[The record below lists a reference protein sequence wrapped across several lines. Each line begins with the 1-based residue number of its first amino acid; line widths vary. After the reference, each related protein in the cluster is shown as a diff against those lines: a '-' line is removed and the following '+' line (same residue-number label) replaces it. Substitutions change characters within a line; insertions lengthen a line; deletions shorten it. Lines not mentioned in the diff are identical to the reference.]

1 MPGSESGRASGLGRK
16 RRAGVALLAVVV
28 ATGACTPLDNALAK
42 VFWGRS
48 MRSSVSFD
56 PYENEDP
63 HGPDS
68 LAVSFASGN
77 YPARVG
83 QVNLGEPEGLE
94 QDIPPFTKD
103 DMGFRREIADGLVN
117 PVPADAASLARGQ
130 VVYERMCAVCHGLAG
145 LSAEA
150 PMAPVV
156 PLGILL
162 EALGNLAQGN
172 ALNLTDGYIYGM
184 IRVGRGAMPA
194 YGARVTHFDRWHVVN
209 YVRELQRRAAGGGA
223 GN

>member
-1 MPGSESGRASGLGRK
+1 
-16 RRAGVALLAVVV
+16 
-28 ATGACTPLDNALAK
+28 
-42 VFWGRS
+42 

-56 PYENEDP
+56 PYENP
-63 HGPDS
+63 RSPDS

-77 YPARVG
+77 YPALAG
-83 QVNLGEPEGLE
+83 QVNLGQPEGLE
-94 QDIPPFTKD
+94 QDIPPFTNA

-117 PVPADAASLARGQ
+117 PVQADAASLARGE
-130 VVYERMCAVCHGLAG
+130 VVYERMCAVCHGLEG
-145 LSAEA
+145 LSADA

-156 PLGILL
+156 PLGMFLQ
-162 EALGNLAQGN
+162 AWNLAQGN

-209 YVRELQRRAAGGGA
+209 YVRELQRRAAAGGA
-223 GN
+223 GA